1 MTLAPARAAPSPRD
15 NTDMSEAASR
25 QEALIQALHQVREP
39 DSGRD
44 VLALGWVHSASL
56 HERTA
61 RVVYALP
68 AEAAA
73 EPLQKQLREQTIAAV
88 RRLDG
93 VDSLAIEFAPFAQ
106 RATNT
111 LPGVKHVIAVGA
123 GKGGVGKSTVATLLA
138 FGLVR
143 RGQRAGLLDADVYG
157 PSIPKLTG
165 TEDAEPAIDGSGY
178 IIPPQRD
185 GVPIMSMG
193 YLVPPD
199 QAVVWRGPM
208 AQKYVKEFLDR
219 GRWGE
224 LDYLLVDL
232 PPGTGDVPLTL
243 AQSIPLTGSVVVC
256 TPQDVALLDA
266 VKALRMYQKLGVE
279 PLGIVENMS
288 FYICPQ
294 CGHREHIFDH
304 GGCQREAQRLGVPFL
319 GGIPLHISIRRSGD
333 EGKPQE
339 NFTSTEPYV
348 IEAISQLVERLVEEV
363 ERRVRQRIP
372 LPQLRVR

>member
-1 MTLAPARAAPSPRD
+1 MSDPSPPH
-15 NTDMSEAASR
+15 
-25 QEALIQALHQVREP
+25 EALLPALRQVREP

-44 VLALGWVHSASL
+44 VLALGWVHSATL
-56 HERTA
+56 HERSA

-68 AEAAA
+68 AETDG
-73 EPLQKQLREQTIAAV
+73 EPLRKQLREQTIAAV
-88 RRLDG
+88 RWLDG
-93 VDSLAIEFAPFAQ
+93 VDSLAVEFAPPAPGAG
-106 RATNT
+106 RP
-111 LPGVKHVIAVGA
+111 LPGVRHVIAVGA

-138 FGLVR
+138 FGLAR
-143 RGQRAGLLDADVYG
+143 RGLRAGLLDADVYG

-165 TEDAEPAIDGSGY
+165 TEQAEPTIDQAGY

-185 GVPIMSMG
+185 GIPIMSMG
-193 YLVPPD
+193 YLISPE
-199 QAVVWRGPM
+199 QAVIWRGPM
-208 AQKYVKEFLDR
+208 AQKYVKEFLER
-219 GRWGE
+219 GRWGD

-243 AQSIPLTGSVVVC
+243 AQSIPLTGAVVVC

-304 GGCQREAQRLGVPFL
+304 GGCQREARRLGVPFL

-333 EGKPQE
+333 LGQPQE

-348 IEAISQLVERLVEEV
+348 IEAITQLVERLVEQV
-363 ERRVRQRIP
+363 EQQARQRLP

>member
-1 MTLAPARAAPSPRD
+1 MQL
-15 NTDMSEAASR
+15 
-25 QEALIQALHQVREP
+25 LHQVREP

-44 VLALGWVHSASL
+44 VLALGWVQSASV
-56 HERTA
+56 HQRTA
-61 RVVYALP
+61 RVVYAIP
-68 AEAAA
+68 AEAAT
-73 EPLQKQLREQTIAAV
+73 ETLQKQLREQTIAAL
-88 RRLDG
+88 RRLDD
-93 VDSLAIEFAPFAQ
+93 VDSLTVEFAPYAL
-106 RATNT
+106 RASGT
-111 LPGVKHVIAVGA
+111 LPGVRHVIAVGA

-138 FGLVR
+138 FGLAR
-143 RGQRAGLLDADVYG
+143 RGRRAGLLDADVYG

-165 TEDAEPAIDGSGY
+165 TEEAEPTIDGSGG
-178 IIPPQRD
+178 IIPPQCD
-185 GVPIMSMG
+185 GIPIMSMG
-193 YLVPPD
+193 YLVPPE

-208 AQKYVKEFLDR
+208 AQKYVKEFLER

-243 AQSIPLTGSVVVC
+243 AQSIPLTGAVVVC

-266 VKALRMYQKLGVE
+266 IKALRMYRKLGVE

-294 CGHREHIFDH
+294 CGHRAHIFDH

-319 GGIPLHISIRRSGD
+319 GGIPLHVSIRRSGD
-333 EGKPQE
+333 EGRPQD
-339 NFTSTEPYV
+339 NFTSGEPYV
-348 IEAISQLVERLVEEV
+348 IGAITQIVERLVEEV
-363 ERRVRQRIP
+363 QRRDRQGTP